1 MLLEETT
8 SLNHVIRIVTKDKVL
23 KCSGVILN
31 KRSEVLR
38 TLVAEE
44 DELYLDN
51 YNNIKDCLTVLHLGQ
66 AELKSDNIHDALKF
80 SVEFEMIELY
90 EQCQQWLKD
99 NICAENMAQIYLICN
114 GVSKFTKVSG
124 IKLKFDVFESLS
136 IYLRIQGEQCSLN
149 NVQ

>member
-1 MLLEETT
+1 
-8 SLNHVIRIVTKDKVL
+8 
-23 KCSGVILN
+23 
-31 KRSEVLR
+31 
-38 TLVAEE
+38 
-44 DELYLDN
+44 
-51 YNNIKDCLTVLHLGQ
+51 
-66 AELKSDNIHDALKF
+66 
-80 SVEFEMIELY
+80 MIELY